1 MLFSFKKKQEQFIK
15 KKTRLGRRR
24 TSAVGRVPTDN
35 NLKFYIMLKIKAII
49 NRVELS
55 VVDGVVNIKIFTNAS
70 FDGFRRN
77 IDTTTGA
84 ITFEKAKV
92 NFIKFTMSQFIYFV
106 NEVAPLHSYFISGIN
121 PYEMK
126 QEVARDLLLGSLIT
140 FTSEFQPT
148 GTEYQLADGSKGVTK
163 GERYDNQIKAIE
175 PCDLNQAIIF
185 DTPKTPAMVLAA
197 VNAAKTI
204 AAEVTEVVA
213 TKADD
218 ADAEAE

>member
-1 MLFSFKKKQEQFIK
+1 MLQ
-15 KKTRLGRRR
+15 
-24 TSAVGRVPTDN
+24 
-35 NLKFYIMLKIKAII
+35 IKAVI

-55 VVDGVVNIKIFTNAS
+55 SVDGVVNIKLFTNAM

-92 NFIKFTMSQFIYFV
+92 NFIKFTLKQFVHFV

-121 PYEMK
+121 PYEMS
-126 QEVARDLLLGSLIT
+126 QEVARDLLLGSVIT
-140 FTSEFQPT
+140 FTSELQAS
-148 GTEYQLADGSKGVTK
+148 GTEYQLSDGSKAVTK

-185 DTPKTPAMVLAA
+185 DAPKTPAMVLAA
-197 VNAAKTI
+197 VNASKTV

-213 TKADD
+213 EKPV
-218 ADAEAE
+218 EKK

>member
-1 MLFSFKKKQEQFIK
+1 MLQ
-15 KKTRLGRRR
+15 
-24 TSAVGRVPTDN
+24 
-35 NLKFYIMLKIKAII
+35 IKAVI

-55 VVDGVVNIKIFTNAS
+55 NVDGVVNIKIFTNAM
-70 FDGFRRN
+70 FDGFKRN
-77 IDTTTGA
+77 VDTTTGA

-92 NFIKFTMSQFIYFV
+92 NFIKFTMKQFIHFV

-126 QEVARDLLLGSLIT
+126 QEVARDLLLGSTIT
-140 FTSEFQPT
+140 FTSELQAA

-185 DTPKTPAMVLAA
+185 DTPKTPTMVLAA
-197 VNAAKTI
+197 VNASKTI
-204 AAEVTEVVA
+204 
-213 TKADD
+213 
-218 ADAEAE
+218 DAEISEIDEK

>member
-1 MLFSFKKKQEQFIK
+1 MLLSIKKKQEQFIK

-24 TSAVGRVPTDN
+24 TSAVGRVPTDYN
-35 NLKFYIMLKIKAII
+35 FYIFMIMLQIKAVI

-55 VVDGVVNIKIFTNAS
+55 NVDGVVNIKIFTNAL

-77 IDTTTGA
+77 VDTTTGV

-92 NFIKFTMSQFIYFV
+92 NFIKFTLKQFIHFV

-121 PYEMK
+121 PYEMS
-126 QEVARDLLLGSLIT
+126 QEVARDLLLGSVIT
-140 FTSEFQPT
+140 FTSELQAA
-148 GTEYQLADGSKGVTK
+148 GTEYQLADGSKVVTK

-185 DTPKTPAMVLAA
+185 DAPKTPTMVLAA
-197 VNAAKTI
+197 VNASKT
-204 AAEVTEVVA
+204 VVA
-213 TKADD
+213 EITKVV
-218 ADAEAE
+218 AEKPAENK